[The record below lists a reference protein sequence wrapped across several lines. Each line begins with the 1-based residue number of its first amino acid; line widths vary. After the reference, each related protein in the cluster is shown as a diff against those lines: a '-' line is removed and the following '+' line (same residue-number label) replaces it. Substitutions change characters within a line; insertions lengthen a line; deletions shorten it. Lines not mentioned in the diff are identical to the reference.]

1 MGPRFHEGKILA
13 NWIRVVTPGWPDH
26 ARYFLVSTMHS
37 CLLLSAS
44 LFFILPSVA
53 VRSTIVVCLIIS
65 ILTEIHYRECIITT
79 IEQEFSKQ
87 SWDDIFDTVFRAWE
101 WKMSRESKMTF
112 TIGLN
117 VGLLSAFLAVL
128 LYETLLWLVGVSV
141 LSVSASLALMW
152 FAKTPH
158 LQEIGELRL
167 DQTRFPAVSQSFVHI
182 LRLAVG

>member
-1 MGPRFHEGKILA
+1 MKRVA
-13 NWIRVVTPGWPDH
+13 DWIRLATPGWTDT
-26 ARYFLVSTMHS
+26 ARYVIVSTLHS

-44 LFFILPSVA
+44 LFFIVPTV
-53 VRSTIVVCLIIS
+53 TIRCLIIVGLIVS

-87 SWDDIFDTVFRAWE
+87 SWDDIFDTVFRAWD

-117 VGLLSAFLAVL
+117 VGLLAAFLACL
-128 LYETLLWLVGVSV
+128 LYETLLWLVGASV
-141 LSVSASLALMW
+141 LSVTASLALMW
-152 FAKTPH
+152 FAKTPP
-158 LQEIGELRL
+158 LQEVAELRL
-167 DQTRFPAVSQSFVHI
+167 DQTHFPPVSQSFVHI